1 MFLILRG
8 ESGKSIVALV
18 RLWFYAYAGMSCC
31 ICCWRDDDFV
41 SGLVVCAL
49 AELFPDGIDS
59 FFCISCSKSAF
70 SDTLPDITRA
80 GACGGPRFA

>member
-49 AELFPDGIDS
+49 AELFARWDRLILLY
-59 FFCISCSKSAF
+59 IV
-70 SDTLPDITRA
+70 
-80 GACGGPRFA
+80 